1 MCLTLCWGWCWQ
13 EDGGLQVERV
23 GRAEQGTKVGKETPG
38 CTSLPPSSS
47 SSSSSSP
54 QAGPVVPPCGQAKTD
69 HGLAPRNLSRR
80 SATAQVRCACR
91 LLCAMCARTIRW
103 STAWSQ
109 CAWTTRWSN
118 WARWCP
124 SCARWPWCSCSP
136 WPGAWRGTTSRWW
149 RREPWWWR
157 SKMSTNLTTVRHSL
171 TLWRWDFLLQ
181 TCANIVD
188 PSPKH
193 RDWIGQPF

>member
-1 MCLTLCWGWCWQ
+1 MMLARGWRFASGK
-13 EDGGLQVERV
+13 GGKS
-23 GRAEQGTKVGKETPG
+23 RAGHKGGKGDTG
-38 CTSLPPSSS
+38 LHLPPSSS

-181 TCANIVD
+181 SCANIVN

>member
-38 CTSLPPSSS
+38 CTSPP
-47 SSSSSSP
+47 
-54 QAGPVVPPCGQAKTD
+54 PPPPLLLLRPKPALLRLLAAKQAKTD

-80 SATAQVRCACR
+80 SATAQVRCALT

-103 STAWSQ
+103 TTAWSQ
-109 CAWTTRWSN
+109 CASTTRWSN

-136 WPGAWRGTTSRWW
+136 WPGAWRGTTNRWW
-149 RREPWWWR
+149 RRELWWWR

-171 TLWRWDFLLQ
+171 TLWRWDFCYKPVQ
-181 TCANIVD
+181 I
-188 PSPKH
+188 
-193 RDWIGQPF
+193 